1 MEAALTRKTTRR
13 RKTKR
18 IRRIRPDM
26 VIKALIE
33 KALAKVKAIIR
44 RSMEGKVK
52 VEAIG
57 RGVRGVAAT

>member
-18 IRRIRPDM
+18 IRRIRPEM
-26 VIKALIE
+26 VIIALIE

-52 VEAIG
+52 VEANG
-57 RGVRGVAAT
+57 RGERGVAAT

>member
-1 MEAALTRKTTRR
+1 
-13 RKTKR
+13 
-18 IRRIRPDM
+18 M
-26 VIKALIE
+26 VIIALIE

>member
-13 RKTKR
+13 RKTNR
-18 IRRIRPDM
+18 IRRIRPDP
-26 VIKALIE
+26 VLIE
-33 KALAKVKAIIR
+33 KALAKVNVIIG